1 MIIQILL
8 TVGLLFIGLYGYTQ
22 KRRSLP
28 LSIVICVSVVIAM
41 YFVWAPAHA
50 NAVAHRIGVGRGA
63 DLVFY
68 CWGLISLLL
77 LVNLQVRLLKTREQ
91 ITLLA
96 RRIAIVE
103 AEALDQQIR
112 PPPACETLPACSART
127 K

>member
-8 TVGLLFIGLYGYTQ
+8 TVGLLFIGLYGYAQ

-28 LSIVICVSVVIAM
+28 LCIVICVSVVIAM

-50 NAVAHRIGVGRGA
+50 NAVAHVIGVGRGA

-68 CWGLISLLL
+68 CWTLISLLL

-91 ITLLA
+91 ITMLA

-103 AEALDQQIR
+103 AEALDHQGR
-112 PPPACETLPACSART
+112 PSLVYEAPPACGART